1 MGFKGVEVSAFILKV
16 YSVVDVLALRNYY
29 KLVKHFESRN
39 TNLMTKV
46 IHPTKAQ
53 LIRTTVEILE
63 TKLPNEIAVDEILE
77 KSGISKG
84 SLYHHFEDL
93 TELVE
98 AAQVHRYAEWVDRSI
113 EMLISLISAS
123 KSREDLLNGLKK
135 VTRLTQDPL
144 YASTRYARA
153 RAIVSAEH
161 SPRFQKAL
169 AQEQNRLTEALIDL
183 IEEARNKGYY
193 AKDFDARA
201 GAVLV
206 QAYTLGKMV
215 DDFVDQPMDPE
226 EWYKLIDKVVDK
238 VFLA

>member
-1 MGFKGVEVSAFILKV
+1 MP
-16 YSVVDVLALRNYY
+16 ALRIYY
-29 KLVKHFESRN
+29 KLVKRSESRIK
-39 TNLMTKV
+39 NLMTKV

-53 LIRTTVEILE
+53 LIRTTAEILE
-63 TKLPNEIAVDEILE
+63 SKLPNEIAVDEILE

-93 TELVE
+93 SELIE

-113 EMLISLISAS
+113 EMLMSLLSEA
-123 KSREDLLNGLKK
+123 KSREDLLIGLKK
-135 VTRLTQDPL
+135 VTRLTQDPHF
-144 YASTRYARA
+144 ASTRYARA

-169 AQEQNRLTEALIDL
+169 SQEQNRLTEALIDL

-193 AKDFDARA
+193 ATDFDARA

-215 DDFVDQPMDPE
+215 DDFVEEPMNPQ

-238 VFLA
+238 VFLAD

>member
-1 MGFKGVEVSAFILKV
+1 MPS
-16 YSVVDVLALRNYY
+16 
-29 KLVKHFESRN
+29 
-39 TNLMTKV
+39 V

-53 LIRTTVEILE
+53 LIRTTAEILE
-63 TKLPNEIAVDEILE
+63 SKLPQNIAVDEILD

-93 TELVE
+93 GELLE
-98 AAQVHRYAEWVDRSI
+98 AAQVARYAAWVDRSI
-113 EMLISLISAS
+113 EVLIALISRA
-123 KSREDLLNGLKK
+123 KTREDLLEGLRK
-135 VTRLTQDPL
+135 VTRLTQDPA
-144 YASTRYARA
+144 YASTRYSRA
-153 RAIVSAEH
+153 RAITNAEH

-169 AQEQNRLTEALIDL
+169 SQEQDRLTEALVDL
-183 IEEARNKGYY
+183 IEEARNKGLY

-215 DDFVDQPMDPE
+215 DDFVESPMDPE
-226 EWYKLIDKVVDK
+226 AWYQLIDKVVEK